1 MKNKNNDA
9 YLIASVLKKNG
20 FEAFYAGGCVR
31 DFLLKKQPKDYD
43 IATSAIPDEIEKL
56 FDRTNSIGK
65 KFGTI
70 GVLINE
76 SLIEVTTFRS
86 DETYFDGRH
95 PTNITFTSA
104 EKDVERRDFTI
115 NGLFMNPDTFEIIDF
130 VNGQDDLKKRTVKA
144 IGDPDHRFSEDHLRM
159 LRAVRFAHTLDF
171 DLDPETL
178 RSIKKNAHKISV
190 VSVERIENELSRI
203 LIESQK
209 PGDALQTLHD
219 IGLLEYI
226 LPEVEKLIGVEQ
238 PPDHHP
244 EGDVFTHVKLM
255 LNLSKTSEISPNFSK
270 RELVY
275 SILFHDI
282 SKPEMYMEEKQEN
295 GTIRIR
301 FVGHEKKGAEV
312 AKEILNRLKIPT
324 KEKNKIVDVIANH
337 MLPFQSQQMLL
348 STLKKLIGSPTF
360 DLLLELH
367 RIDGLGSKGLLD
379 SYKFLSKKREE
390 FSNKN
395 ILPKHLIS
403 GNDLKNIGIGEG
415 LEIKKILNE
424 VYELQLN
431 EIISSYDEAINWVK
445 QQYC

>member
-1 MKNKNNDA
+1 MKNKNNEA
-9 YLIASVLKKNG
+9 YFIASVLKKNG
-20 FEAFYAGGCVR
+20 FKAFYAGGCVR

-43 IATSAIPDEIEKL
+43 IATTALPDEIEKL
-56 FDRTNSIGK
+56 FDNTNNVGK

-70 GVLINE
+70 GVLINK
-76 SLIEVTTFRS
+76 SLTEVTTFRS
-86 DETYFDGRH
+86 DETYLDGRH
-95 PTNITFTSA
+95 PTSINFSSP
-104 EKDVERRDFTI
+104 EKDAGRRDFTI
-115 NGLFMNPDTFEIIDF
+115 NGLFMNPDTLEIVDF
-130 VNGQDDLKKRTVKA
+130 VNGQDDLKKRIVKS
-144 IGDPDHRFSEDHLRM
+144 IGDPDHRFCEDHLRM

-171 DLDPETL
+171 DIDPETYK
-178 RSIKKNAHKISV
+178 SIKKNAHKISM
-190 VSVERIENELSRI
+190 VSAERIENELSRI
-203 LIESQK
+203 LIESHK
-209 PGDALQTLHD
+209 PGDALQTLSEID
-219 IGLLEYI
+219 LLKYI
-226 LPEVEKLIGVEQ
+226 LPEVEKLIGVKQ

-244 EGDVFTHVKLM
+244 EGDVFTHIKLM
-255 LNLSKTSEISPNFSK
+255 LNLSKTSELSANFSK

-282 SKPEMYMEEKQEN
+282 SKPEMYVEEEQKD

-312 AKEILNRLKIPT
+312 TKEILNRLKISS

-337 MLPFQSQQMLL
+337 MLPFQSKQMKL
-348 STLKKLIGSPTF
+348 STLKKLVGSPNF

-395 ILPKHLIS
+395 ILPKRLIT
-403 GNDLKNIGIGEG
+403 GNDLKNIGIDEG

-424 VYELQLN
+424 VYELQLDEVLLN
-431 EIISSYDEAINWVK
+431 YDEAINWVK
-445 QQYC
+445 QKYC

>member
-9 YLIASVLKKNG
+9 YLVASVLKKNG

-43 IATSAIPDEIEKL
+43 IATSAVPDEIEKL

-70 GVLINE
+70 GVFINE
-76 SLIEVTTFRS
+76 SVIEVTTFRS
-86 DETYFDGRH
+86 DETYLDGRH

-104 EKDVERRDFTI
+104 EKDAERRDFTI
-115 NGLFMNPDTFEIIDF
+115 NGLFMNPDTLEIVDF
-130 VNGQDDLKKRTVKA
+130 VDGQDDLKKRIVKA

-159 LRAVRFAHTLDF
+159 LRAVRFAHSLEF
-171 DLDPETL
+171 DIDSETYKA
-178 RSIKKNAHKISV
+178 IKKNAHKISA
-190 VSVERIENELSRI
+190 VSAERIENELSRI

-219 IGLLEYI
+219 IGLLEYL
-226 LPEVEKLIGVEQ
+226 LPEVKKLIGVKQ
-238 PPDHHP
+238 PPDYHP
-244 EGDVFTHVKLM
+244 EGDVFTHIKLM

-282 SKPEMYMEEKQEN
+282 SKPEMYMEEKQKD
-295 GTIRIR
+295 GTVRIR
-301 FVGHEKKGAEV
+301 FVGHEKKGAE
-312 AKEILNRLKIPT
+312 ATKDILNRLKISS

-337 MLPFQSQQMLL
+337 MLPFQSKQMKL
-348 STLKKLIGSPTF
+348 STLKKLVDSPNF

-379 SYKFLSKKREE
+379 SYKFLKKKREE
-390 FSNKN
+390 FSNEI
-395 ILPKHLIS
+395 ILPQRLIS
-403 GNDLKNIGIGEG
+403 GNDLKNIGIDEG

-424 VYELQLN
+424 VYELQLDEVLLN
-431 EIISSYDEAINWVK
+431 YDAAINWVK
-445 QQYC
+445 QKYC

>member
-1 MKNKNNDA
+1 MKNKHNDA
-9 YLIASVLKKNG
+9 YLIASILKKNG

-43 IATSAIPDEIEKL
+43 IATSAVPDEIEKL

-76 SLIEVTTFRS
+76 SLIEITTFRS
-86 DETYFDGRH
+86 DETYLDGRH

-104 EKDVERRDFTI
+104 EKDAERRDFTI

-130 VNGQDDLKKRTVKA
+130 VNGQDDLKKRIVKA
-144 IGDPDHRFSEDHLRM
+144 IGDPDNRFSEDHLRM

-171 DLDPETL
+171 DIDPETF
-178 RSIKKNAHKISV
+178 RSIKKIAHKISV
-190 VSVERIENELSRI
+190 VSTERIENELSRI

-219 IGLLEYI
+219 IGLLKYI
-226 LPEVEKLIGVEQ
+226 LPEVGKLIGVEQ

-244 EGDVFTHVKLM
+244 EGDVFTHIKLM
-255 LNLSKTSEISPNFSK
+255 LNLSKTSEINANYSK
-270 RELVY
+270 RELLY
-275 SILFHDI
+275 CILFHDI
-282 SKPEMYMEEKQEN
+282 SKPEMYMEEKQED

-312 AKEILNRLKIPT
+312 AKEILNRLKISS

-337 MLPFQSQQMLL
+337 MLPFQSKQMKL
-348 STLKKLIGSPTF
+348 STLKKLVGSSNF

-390 FSNKN
+390 FSNEI
-395 ILPKHLIS
+395 ILPKRLIS
-403 GNDLKNIGIGEG
+403 GEDLKNIGIDEG
-415 LEIKKILNE
+415 LEIKKILDE

-431 EIISSYDEAINWVK
+431 EVLLNYDEAINWVK

>member
-1 MKNKNNDA
+1 
-9 YLIASVLKKNG
+9 
-20 FEAFYAGGCVR
+20 
-31 DFLLKKQPKDYD
+31 
-43 IATSAIPDEIEKL
+43 
-56 FDRTNSIGK
+56 
-65 KFGTI
+65 
-70 GVLINE
+70 
-76 SLIEVTTFRS
+76 
-86 DETYFDGRH
+86 
-95 PTNITFTSA
+95 
-104 EKDVERRDFTI
+104 
-115 NGLFMNPDTFEIIDF
+115 
-130 VNGQDDLKKRTVKA
+130 
-144 IGDPDHRFSEDHLRM
+144 
-159 LRAVRFAHTLDF
+159 
-171 DLDPETL
+171 
-178 RSIKKNAHKISV
+178 
-190 VSVERIENELSRI
+190 
-203 LIESQK
+203 
-209 PGDALQTLHD
+209 
-219 IGLLEYI
+219 
-226 LPEVEKLIGVEQ
+226 
-238 PPDHHP
+238 
-244 EGDVFTHVKLM
+244 M
-255 LNLSKTSEISPNFSK
+255 LNLSKKSEISANFSK

-282 SKPEMYMEEKQEN
+282 SKPEMYMEEKQAD

-348 STLKKLIGSPTF
+348 SSLKKLIGSPTF

>member
-43 IATSAIPDEIEKL
+43 IATSALPDEIEKL
-56 FDRTNSIGK
+56 FDRTNGIGK

-86 DETYFDGRH
+86 DETYLDGRH

-104 EKDVERRDFTI
+104 EKDAERRDFTI
-115 NGLFMNPDTFEIIDF
+115 NGLFMNPDTLEIVDF
-130 VNGQDDLKKRTVKA
+130 VDGQDDLKKRIVKA

-159 LRAVRFAHTLDF
+159 LRAVRFAHTLEF
-171 DLDPETL
+171 DIDSETYK
-178 RSIKKNAHKISV
+178 SIKKNAHKISV
-190 VSVERIENELSRI
+190 ISAERIENELSRI
-203 LIESQK
+203 LIESQN

-255 LNLSKTSEISPNFSK
+255 LNLSKTSEINANYLK

-282 SKPEMYMEEKQEN
+282 SKPEMYMEEKQED

-312 AKEILNRLKIPT
+312 TKEILNRLKIST

-337 MLPFQSQQMLL
+337 MLPFQSQQMKL
-348 STLKKLIGSPTF
+348 SSLKKLVGSPFF

-379 SYKFLSKKREE
+379 SYKFLKKKREE
-390 FSNKN
+390 FSNEI
-395 ILPKHLIS
+395 ILPQRLIS
-403 GNDLKNIGIGEG
+403 GNDLKDIGIDEG
-415 LEIKKILNE
+415 LKIKKILDE

-431 EIISSYDEAINWVK
+431 EVLLNYDDAINWVK
-445 QQYC
+445 KKYC